1 MAVITIS
8 RSYASGGS
16 LVAGRVAEILG
27 WTLIDN
33 EFVDRVAE
41 RAGMPREQ
49 VAEREEKAPSLI
61 DRLAATLA
69 VTSPEIVVAGSA
81 APPMSGPQAEDALLR
96 ITEAVI
102 SEAVA
107 HGNTVIVGRGAQ
119 AYLAE
124 RTGVLHVFVTAP
136 RAARIEQAMKRLGAS
151 RRDAERAVDDTD
163 GHRARYVKT
172 HYHRAWGDPA
182 NYHLIVNTT
191 LLGIEGAS
199 AVVVASARATVAAPQ
214 PTG

>member
-8 RSYASGGS
+8 RHYASGGS
-16 LVAGRVAEILG
+16 DVALRVAETLG

-33 EFVDRVAE
+33 ELVDRVAE
-41 RAGMPREQ
+41 RAGVPKQQ
-49 VAEREEKAPSLI
+49 VAEREERAPSLI

-69 VTSPEIVVAGSA
+69 LTSPEVVVASSA
-81 APPMSGPQAEDALLR
+81 TQPTSGPEAEQHLVR

-107 HGNTVIVGRGAQ
+107 HGNSVIVGRGAQ

-124 RTGVLHVFVTAP
+124 RSDVLHVFVTAS
-136 RAARIEQAMKRLGAS
+136 RAARIEQAMHRLGLS
-151 RRDAERAVDDTD
+151 QREAERAVDETD

-172 HYHRAWGDPA
+172 HYHRIWGDPA
-182 NYHLIVNTT
+182 DYHLIVNTA
-191 LLGIEGAS
+191 LLGLEGAS
-199 AVVVASARATVAAPQ
+199 AVVVASARATFRLPAP
-214 PTG
+214 TA